1 MKEKYWKIPFIQL
14 NRLML
19 EVLQCVAHNN
29 WIERLIK
36 KLKKFWGWP
45 FHRLNEPLSG
55 FLPHFGPSPPLLQ
68 ASTFLLRPRPPSS
81 PSRYLLCMLSAD
93 WWRHA
98 EVKQQLN
105 WPVRELSVAY
115 ECVLWLRQ
123 QSGTQWVGPVMA
135 ERTAHSQQLQPLTT
149 KKTKSLIYQSFLGC
163 LLIDG
168 KFLPRETREN
178 LSLFHRSFSVNK
190 YWKF

>member
-1 MKEKYWKIPFIQL
+1 M
-14 NRLML
+14 
-19 EVLQCVAHNN
+19 QCVAHNN

-36 KLKKFWGWP
+36 KIEKILRLAVSSIERALIRLSATFWP
-45 FHRLNEPLSG
+45 VSSTSPSEYFSFAASPSVLSKPLSA
-55 FLPHFGPSPPLLQ
+55 LH
-68 ASTFLLRPRPPSS
+68 AK
-81 PSRYLLCMLSAD
+81 AD

-123 QSGTQWVGPVMA
+123 QSGAQWVGPVMA

-149 KKTKSLIYQSFLGC
+149 KETKSLIYQSFLGC

-168 KFLPRETREN
+168 KFFPRETREN
-178 LSLFHRSFSVNK
+178 LSLFHLSFSVNE